1 METQAPKLGS
11 ILVAAAFAL
20 AAVCV
25 AIFLWSSF
33 GGSLPLGA
41 EGYRFE
47 VSFPQAANLYPNASV
62 RIAGVPV
69 GKVVSTSPAGERT
82 DTVIQLDDQ
91 YAPLP
96 DDARAIL
103 RNKTV
108 LGETYVELTPGSP
121 DAPKLADG
129 GRLPSSQVASTQRLD
144 QVLATFDAPTRKAL
158 RRLVTELAAAVHG
171 RGADLNAALGQ
182 APGAIGGLGTVVRI
196 LDRQHASVHQF
207 VGSSARVLEGL
218 GTRRAELQTLITAGD
233 QLLSTTAAR
242 NRDLTATVNA
252 LPPFLADVR
261 RALVAYRGTAAR
273 LGPAL
278 RRLRVLAP
286 GLRSSLVATSKL
298 TPQLAGLFRELPAVM
313 RAAAKGLPASTRI
326 LRAARPLVDVL
337 YPAGRNLEPFF
348 RLANG
353 YRHDIGAAV
362 AKGAASAQASTRAP
376 GGGRLH
382 YLRVLLPIVN
392 EGSFGF
398 GKRAPTNRH
407 NPYPQPGSLREIAKG
422 GLRSWDCK
430 NLGNQAVFPPVG
442 PGAGPPP
449 CRVQKPWRFAGH
461 DRSFPHLAR
470 SR

>member
-1 METQAPKLGS
+1 MSTKAPKLGS
-11 ILVAAAFAL
+11 ILVAGAFAL

-25 AIFLWSSF
+25 AIFLWTSF

-82 DTVIQLDDQ
+82 HTVIQLEDQ

-108 LGETYVELTPGSP
+108 LGETYVELTSGSP

-182 APGAIGGLGTVVRI
+182 SPGAIGGLGTVVRI
-196 LDRQHASVHQF
+196 LDRQRASVHQF

-261 RALVAYRGTAAR
+261 RALVAYRGTAAK

-298 TPQLAGLFRELPAVM
+298 TPELAGLFRALPAVM
-313 RAAAKGLPASTRI
+313 RAAAKGLPASTRV

-348 RLANG
+348 RLGNA

-362 AKGAASAQASTRAP
+362 AKGAAAAAAATRAP
-376 GGGRLH
+376 RGGRLH
-382 YLRVLLPIVN
+382 YLRVLLPLVN

-398 GKRAPTNRH
+398 GERAPTNRH

-430 NLGNQAVFPPVG
+430 NLGNPQVFPPVG